1 MRESNKLEL
10 DGKVYIIGDWPV
22 DKSLKVLVWLTKT
35 FGESLAGIFMT
46 EEGFETLDNL
56 QSDEKVSESTKTAIA
71 DFVTKLLSNLDE
83 DQYVKYCKLICEGVK
98 VDGKDLNFNL
108 HFVGKIGTLHTL
120 LFNVLQQQYR
130 DFFSGKSDEG

>member
-1 MRESNKLEL
+1 MRDTNKLEL

-35 FGESLAGIFMT
+35 FGESIAGIFMT

-56 QSDEKVSESTKTAIA
+56 QSEEKVSEGTKAAIA
-71 DFVTKLLSNLDE
+71 DFVTKVLSNLDE
-83 DQYVKYCKLICEGVK
+83 DAYVKYCKLIVDGVK
-98 VDGKDLNFNL
+98 VDGKELNFNL

-120 LFNVLQQQYR
+120 LFHVLQQQYR
-130 DFFSGKSDEG
+130 DFFSAKSDEG